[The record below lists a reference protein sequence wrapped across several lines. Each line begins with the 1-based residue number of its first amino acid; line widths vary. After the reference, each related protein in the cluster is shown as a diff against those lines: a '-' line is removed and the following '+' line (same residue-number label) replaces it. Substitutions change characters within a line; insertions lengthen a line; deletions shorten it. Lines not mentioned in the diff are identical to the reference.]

1 MARKSLLKGLK
12 KSGAK
17 PITTRAERARDAFDL
32 SWLKLTYQDATVDI
46 SRWYHHKADATK
58 SRVEGRAEFV
68 NKVAKGIQNK
78 IKDSRS
84 EVTYVNAARSF
95 MNYIKFCDNSG
106 FEPFSKEGYL
116 EYVGDRGELRRRV
129 KIFESMS
136 QLMFQADDGDPLGFS
151 QSSAQIMSYHI
162 RTILKL
168 AGVHCETWE
177 RLYDSFETNERDLT
191 VPYNSDETDMSVK
204 LLLHVFDG
212 LYSAFLQHYQKDSQA
227 PLPQE
232 LTIKL
237 GPDLGELYI
246 PKLGVKTTPFN
257 LCMATGYALFAYY
270 TGLNR
275 NVALNAA
282 HPIEFEKRRLKEKT
296 IKRISLSLWKAR
308 AGKFVSAELTDDV
321 PVYDINDNEFDVEVE
336 KKTGVALVE
345 KLVKLAEMFGSTVKG
360 ASLFFSLD
368 ANDNVIKFNITSV
381 IKLSSSIDL
390 RKLDTSNLSS
400 IFSDALLLALESKF
414 YLIKSETSDGANRF
428 VSKKIV
434 PIYAYKIRKSVI
446 SCAAMLLANY
456 NSPASFYGAKIP
468 LLATEAEDEDEVTY
482 HFTKTDGSKGFFSVP
497 KEYQPAIAG
506 LEAWARKQDF
516 NEKMLLLPFPTDVGN
531 KEFKWRTPH
540 RLPSM
545 HRVLAH
551 LAIPHGQYYLNLTS
565 RRFRALMAKDSYSD
579 EDLGIEGS
587 LLLDNDLNTFQR
599 AYADGDPEENQLIM
613 YETLEVVSRIFKGAT
628 KEEAIAAV
636 LASLGRETL
645 TFDEVKKSKL
655 HINQN
660 GIACRGIP
668 DINREMGE
676 DHHRSAAKAA
686 EKLGLGDADKVPC
699 YQLDQ
704 CAHCKSAKMVDDVNQ
719 VYKLLSFITV
729 LEERINLRPD
739 DESLLETAAY
749 FRLLVKENISDD
761 VLNEAHQK
769 LYFDGLHPLVE
780 KMQAAQLIT

>member
-1 MARKSLLKGLK
+1 MARKSILKGLK

-17 PITTRAERARDAFDL
+17 PITTRTERAREAFDL
-32 SWLKLTYQDATVDI
+32 SWLKLTFQRSTVDI
-46 SRWYHHKADATK
+46 SQWYHHKADATEP
-58 SRVEGRAEFV
+58 RVEGRAEFV
-68 NKVAKGIQNK
+68 NKIAKGIQNK

-84 EVTYVNAARSF
+84 EITYAGAAINFRR
-95 MNYIKFCDNSG
+95 YIKFCDNSG

-116 EYVGDRGELRRRV
+116 EYVGDRGELRRRIT
-129 KIFESMS
+129 IFESKS
-136 QLMFQADDGDPLGFS
+136 QLIYQADDGDPLGFS
-151 QSSAQIMSYHI
+151 ESTAKNQALHI

-177 RLYDSFETNERDLT
+177 RLFDSFTDNERELT
-191 VPYNSDETDMSVK
+191 IAYNSDETDVSVK

-212 LYSAFLQHYQKDSQA
+212 LYNALLQHYQKDSQA
-227 PLPQE
+227 PLPKE

-237 GPDLGELYI
+237 GSGLGELYI
-246 PKLGVKTTPFN
+246 PETGNRTTPFN
-257 LCMATGYALFAYY
+257 LCMAAGYALFAYY

-275 NVALNAA
+275 DVALNAA

-296 IKRISLSLWKAR
+296 VKRISLSLWKAR

-321 PVYDINDNEFDVEVE
+321 PVHDINDNEFDVEIE
-336 KKTGVALVE
+336 KKTGVTLVE
-345 KLVKLAEMFGSTVKG
+345 KLVKLAEMFGSTDKG
-360 ASLFFSLD
+360 ASLFFHLD
-368 ANDNVIKFNITSV
+368 ANDNVIKFNTDSV
-381 IKLSSSIDL
+381 RILSSSIDL
-390 RKLDTSNLSS
+390 RKLDTSNLSV
-400 IFSDALLLALESKF
+400 IISDALLLALESKF
-414 YLIKSETSDGANRF
+414 YKIKSVTADDTTRF

-434 PIYAYKIRKSVI
+434 STRSYKTRRNVV

-468 LLATEAEDEDEVTY
+468 LLATETEDEVTY
-482 HFTKTDGSKGFFSVP
+482 HFTRMDGSKGSFSVP
-497 KEYQPAIAG
+497 KEYQPVIAE

-516 NEKMLLLPFPTDVGN
+516 NEEVFLLPFPKSVGDRRF
-531 KEFKWRTPH
+531 EWRTPQ

-545 HRVLAH
+545 HKIIAD
-551 LAIPHGQYYLNLTS
+551 LAIPHGQYYLNLTT

-579 EDLGIEGS
+579 EDLGTEGS
-587 LLLDNDLNTFQR
+587 LLLDNDLDTFQT
-599 AYADGDPEENQLIM
+599 AYSDGDPEENQLIM
-613 YETLEVVSRIFKGAT
+613 YEALEVVSRIFKGAT

-645 TFDEVKKSKL
+645 TFDEVKKTKL

-668 DINREMGE
+668 DIDREMGG

-686 EKLGLGDADKVPC
+686 EKLGLSNAGKVPC

-704 CAHCKSAKMVDDVNQ
+704 CARCKSAKMVDDVNQ
-719 VYKLLSFITV
+719 VYKLLSFITI
-729 LEERINLRPD
+729 LEERVNLRPD

-749 FRLLVKENISDD
+749 FRLLVDENISDD

-780 KMQAAQLIT
+780 KMQAAQIIT